1 MYILGIESSCD
12 ETSVAVVQ
20 DGAKILSNCILS
32 SVRVHKR
39 FGGVVPEIASRRQY
53 DYIDRVY
60 QRALAEAGIRQEQIG
75 AIAVVNGPG
84 LIGSL
89 LVGVSFAKALAT
101 ALRKP
106 LVCVNHLYAHLYPPF
121 FKKTRPR
128 FPFLG
133 FVISGGHTHLYLVK
147 DFDTITLVGKTRD
160 DAAGEVFDK
169 VARSFDLGYP
179 GGPVI
184 DALYDPAQ
192 KAAFTFKCGQFLDGF
207 NTSFSGIKTAVI
219 FKKDTIERQQGN
231 PLTASQKAA
240 MLSSFQESIVQTIAR
255 TAIAAAVR
263 YKVRDIVCGG
273 GVVANKR
280 FREVITAAAI
290 AQHKRVFLSEL
301 SLCSDSAAPVA
312 GLGYHLFR
320 KGHRSSIHDGV
331 FSTQP
336 AA

>member
-1 MYILGIESSCD
+1 MYILGIETSCE
-12 ETSVAVVQ
+12 ETSAAIVR
-20 DGAKILSNCILS
+20 DGSKILSNCTLS
-32 SVRVHKR
+32 SVRAHKR

-60 QRALAEAGIRQEQIG
+60 QAALAEAKISQGQID
-75 AIAVVNGPG
+75 AVAVVNGPG

-89 LVGVSFAKALAT
+89 LVGVSFAKALAG

-106 LVCVNHLYAHLYPPF
+106 LIFVNHLYAHLYPPF
-121 FKKTRPR
+121 FKKPQPR

-147 DFDTITLVGKTRD
+147 DFDTITLAGKTRD

-169 VARSFDLGYP
+169 VARSFQLGYP

-192 KAAFTFKCGQFLDGF
+192 KNAFIFKCGQFLDGF

-219 FKKDTIERQQGN
+219 FKKETIERQQN
-231 PLTASQKAA
+231 KPLTISQKAA
-240 MLSSFQESIVQTIAR
+240 MLSSFQESIVQTLAR
-255 TAIAAAVR
+255 TAVAAAAQYTV
-263 YKVRDIVCGG
+263 KDIVCGG

-280 FREVITAAAI
+280 FREVISESAR
-290 AQHKRVFLSEL
+290 AQHRKVFLSEL

-312 GLGYHLFR
+312 GLAYHLFR
-320 KGHRSSIHDGV
+320 RGFRASVHDGV

-336 AA
+336 SG